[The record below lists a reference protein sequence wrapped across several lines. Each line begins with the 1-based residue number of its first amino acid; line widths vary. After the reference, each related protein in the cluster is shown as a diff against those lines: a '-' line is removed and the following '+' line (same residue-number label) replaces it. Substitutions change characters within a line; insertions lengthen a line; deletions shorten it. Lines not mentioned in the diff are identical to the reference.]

1 MQENLLKKTFNKF
14 LRLTSVLSVILLIAS
29 FSLSFFFKDL
39 SQSLARPWLILF
51 FLAIT
56 NLVFYYQVKAS
67 ITKSSRSVNVF
78 IITTGFKLLFFLAI
92 IIIYALIFRDDAAS
106 FIIDFFILYLIF
118 MIIEVAQ
125 IRKFQN
131 SIQND

>member
-1 MQENLLKKTFNKF
+1 MQEQLLKKNFNKF
-14 LRLTSVLSVILLIAS
+14 LRLTIILSIILLLVS
-29 FSLSFFFKDL
+29 FLLSYFIKDL
-39 SQSLARPWLILF
+39 SHSPARPWLILF

-56 NLVFYYQVKAS
+56 NLVYYYQVKAS
-67 ITKSSRSVNVF
+67 INKSSRSVNVF

-106 FIIDFFILYLIF
+106 FIIDFFVLYLIF
-118 MIIEVAQ
+118 MIVEVVQ

-131 SIQND
+131 AIQKD

>member
-1 MQENLLKKTFNKF
+1 MQENLLKKNFYKF
-14 LRLTSVLSVILLIAS
+14 VRLTTFLSVILLLVS
-29 FSLSFFFKDL
+29 FLLNYFFKDL
-39 SQSLARPWLILF
+39 PHSPARPWLILF

-67 ITKSSRSVNVF
+67 INKSSRSVNVF

-92 IIIYALIFRDDAAS
+92 IIIYALIFRNDAAN

-118 MIIEVAQ
+118 MIVEVIQ

-131 SIQND
+131 SIQKD